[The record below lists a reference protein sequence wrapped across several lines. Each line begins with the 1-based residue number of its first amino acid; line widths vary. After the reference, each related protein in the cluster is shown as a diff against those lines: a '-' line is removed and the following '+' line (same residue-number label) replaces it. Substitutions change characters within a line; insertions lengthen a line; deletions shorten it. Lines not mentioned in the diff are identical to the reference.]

1 MLPGTGLPRLLDMG
15 QCNDAYS
22 ALVVA
27 TVRCV
32 VLFCYVVY
40 IIWHCMVLVVVDGI
54 CLTRSLVQCQCND
67 VHTVHLWC
75 DSV

>member
-27 TVRCV
+27 TVRHVRWYFLCYAV
-32 VLFCYVVY
+32 FVL
-40 IIWHCMVLVVVDGI
+40 HRTAGTGLPRLLSQG
-54 CLTRSLVQCQCND
+54 QCNAM
-67 VHTVHLWC
+67 VHWWWPR
-75 DSV
+75 